1 MARGVRWV
9 ALVSVLIGTA
19 SLHAAPASAF
29 AAASSGCRSHTTL
42 APWGRYPMRRWTPIR
57 QIRQPATID
66 DDGSKREGLAIGAP
80 FRARMVQAYGV
91 DDGEARRI
99 VEMVTA
105 AGCYRAFR
113 ADSFVAADQAIIA
126 AEVARHPSTPDP
138 NRYATVSEPGQVE
151 PGDLEAGKIAKYETQ
166 HFVFW
171 YGTNTKGD
179 SYAYARDTGQ
189 DWRTVLTRA
198 GAWAEQVWHL
208 SRDLTG
214 APMPYADRPAGER
227 RRIAVYIS
235 GTGRPHVA
243 DGDLMSG
250 TPVAS
255 PAIWIAASMLNYGSK
270 TFAHEFGHVMQFYS
284 GGLRDSPSAGAI
296 WEAGGN
302 WIGNLLVPGSTT
314 WIGSYGNR
322 QYVGPLW
329 PDARYGAFPFL
340 NMLFEDPRTRPLV
353 WAGWTHNA
361 RTASWASTED
371 FVPTILR
378 LGTASGAYPKGFRS
392 FADDM
397 GWYGARLVTLD
408 FMNQRALLDAVAQS
422 RFVFGGSR
430 FAALVPGDRPGRFVP
445 QSDQVLHQFGTDLIP
460 LTPTGHRDT
469 VSVRLTGAT
478 TAKDAAWRFAL
489 VAVRGEADASYS
501 RLGAVEGTGSATV
514 SYRIPK
520 DARLYLAVTA
530 TPGVYESLGWQKPG
544 STEGARFPYAVDISG
559 AAPRLK
565 GEVDCR
571 MPQMTLKGPPPAC

>member
-1 MARGVRWV
+1 MRMARGVRWG
-9 ALVSVLIGTA
+9 ALVSLLVGTA
-19 SLHAAPASAF
+19 SVDAGPAF
-29 AAASSGCRSHTTL
+29 AAASFGCRSHTTL

-138 NRYATVSEPGQVE
+138 NRYATVLEPGQVE
-151 PGDLEAGKIAKYETQ
+151 PGDIEAGKIAKYETQ

-198 GAWAEQVWHL
+198 GAWAEQVWHM

-255 PAIWIAASMLNYGSK
+255 PAIWITASMLNYGSK

-353 WAGWTHNA
+353 WAGWTRNA
-361 RTASWASTED
+361 RTAAGASTED

-378 LGTASGAYPKGFRS
+378 LGTASGAYPKGLRS